1 MTSIDYKKLAEDY
14 DGVLRG
20 LASFLGAGGYNS
32 EGLIDPQVADDKIRW
47 GIEHILPGC
56 LYSNVQ
62 LLKSKIVESLSDRI
76 PKGPN
81 ELRNILRVREDDL
94 FYAIG
99 ELCSEKK
106 VTFDLNYKLRLV

>member
-32 EGLIDPQVADDKIRW
+32 EGLIDPKVADEKIRW
-47 GIEHILPGC
+47 GIEHILPGG
-56 LYSNVQ
+56 LYSNVVF
-62 LLKSKIVESLSDRI
+62 LKAKILETLSDRI

-81 ELRNILRVREDDL
+81 ELRNILKVREDDL

-99 ELCSEKK
+99 GLCSEKK
-106 VTFDLNYKLRLV
+106 VSFDLNYKLYLL